1 MNRLPSISLAATILL
16 TPGVGSCKL
25 KQKIFGLK
33 GYGDEPFRY
42 ENCAPV
48 EATLP
53 KSTKYITTIFNHI
66 TAANPEVFR
75 GDLDPAKFCLSV
87 KEDQGI
93 NAVSSVKLRRIEF
106 NTGILLAFKSDEGAA
121 GVMAHELAHIVRR
134 HSSIASEVYPP
145 GSRKREESI
154 NILLTEDSFDKQ
166 EQELFGIAYNQ
177 TSNFTEFN
185 TESDR
190 VMNLIEPVEKKE
202 EYRALLARAVDSATR
217 VKEQHLQYWENY
229 LSKSGERYIF
239 GSDYPPAPLAVIPDW
254 LVEESSIAADIE
266 RNIADMKVYRA
277 QAFAVVEGAGL
288 NNELSGLKSLV
299 DLIEVELDKN
309 RRIAFDETQKTKS
322 RLRGLKQL
330 SSISDEDYWN
340 GTERD
345 ADDIGQQ
352 YFLKAGF
359 SRYGFEEV
367 FAVLDR
373 SESPTDLFKKCVL
386 DSGYSPTR
394 GIVSH
399 PTICWRLMYATG
411 WGSSRQNALEISR
424 LGRDNPRSPV
434 TVAFEDGYTLLDAQ
448 AEIRAHFE
456 PASPL
461 SPQPPSLPYPPNR
474 PPSQPNPPF
483 PGYRN

>member
-1 MNRLPSISLAATILL
+1 MNRLASISLAVTILL

-33 GYGDEPFRY
+33 GEGDEPFRY

-53 KSTKYITTIFNHI
+53 KSTKYITTIFSHI

-87 KEDQGI
+87 AEEQSI
-93 NAVSSVKLRRIEF
+93 NAGAFVKSRRIEF
-106 NTGILLAFKSDEGAA
+106 NAGILLAFKSDEGAA
-121 GVMAHELAHIVRR
+121 GVVAHELAHIVRR
-134 HSSIASEVYPP
+134 HNTIASDMYPP

-154 NILLTEDSFDKQ
+154 NILLTEDSLQKQ
-166 EQELFGIAYNQ
+166 EKELSDIAYKQ
-177 TSNFTEFN
+177 TSNFAEFN
-185 TESDR
+185 RESDR

-202 EYRALLARAVDSATR
+202 EYRTLLARAVDSAMR

-229 LSKSGERYIF
+229 LSKSGVPNIF
-239 GSDYPPAPLAVIPDW
+239 WSDYPPAPLAVIPDW

-288 NNELSGLKSLV
+288 NNELSGLKSRV
-299 DLIEVELDKN
+299 DLIEVELDKE
-309 RRIAFDETQKTKS
+309 RRIVFESMQKTES
-322 RLRGLKQL
+322 RLRGLYQL
-330 SSISDEDYWN
+330 SATSDEDYWN

-367 FAVLDR
+367 FAVLSG

-399 PTICWRLMYATG
+399 PEHCWRFMYAAG

-456 PASPL
+456 PASPR

-474 PPSQPNPPF
+474 PPSQPNPPS

>member
-1 MNRLPSISLAATILL
+1 MNRLASISLAVTILL

-33 GYGDEPFRY
+33 GEGDEPFRY

-53 KSTKYITTIFNHI
+53 KSTKYITTIFSYI

-87 KEDQGI
+87 AEEQSI
-93 NAVSSVKLRRIEF
+93 NAGAFVKSRRIEF
-106 NTGILLAFKSDEGAA
+106 NAGILLAFKSDEQVAA
-121 GVMAHELAHIVRR
+121 TMSHELAHIVRR
-134 HSSIASEVYPP
+134 HNTIASDMYPL
-145 GSRKREESI
+145 GSRKREEVI
-154 NILLTEDSFDKQ
+154 NILLSKKDLEERRIGLEARRGPLIGQF
-166 EQELFGIAYNQ
+166 E
-177 TSNFTEFN
+177 EFN
-185 TESDR
+185 ATSVS
-190 VMNLIEPVEKKE
+190 VMNGIESPENREK
-202 EYRALLARAVDSATR
+202 YRKALADASSCATR
-217 VKEQHLQYWENY
+217 VQDQYYQYWMEN
-229 LSKSGERYIF
+229 LRESGS
-239 GSDYPPAPLAVIPDW
+239 SDPLNNNGGAPFVLIPDW
-254 LVEESSIAADIE
+254 EVGESSIAADIRNNLVEMDRLRSEALSIAEGTSDHDSLTNLKSTMSFIVTETNEIMEEYE
-266 RNIADMKVYRA
+266 RKRQIEKR
-277 QAFAVVEGAGL
+277 
-288 NNELSGLKSLV
+288 LSGLMK
-299 DLIEVELDKN
+299 
-309 RRIAFDETQKTKS
+309 
-322 RLRGLKQL
+322 L
-330 SSISDEDYWN
+330 SGISDEELMN

-359 SRYGFEEV
+359 SRYGFEDV
-367 FAVLDR
+367 VSALSG
-373 SESPTDLFKKCVL
+373 SESSANLFKKCVM

-399 PTICWRLMYATG
+399 PEHCWRFMYAAG

-456 PASPL
+456 PASPR

-474 PPSQPNPPF
+474 PPSQPNPPS